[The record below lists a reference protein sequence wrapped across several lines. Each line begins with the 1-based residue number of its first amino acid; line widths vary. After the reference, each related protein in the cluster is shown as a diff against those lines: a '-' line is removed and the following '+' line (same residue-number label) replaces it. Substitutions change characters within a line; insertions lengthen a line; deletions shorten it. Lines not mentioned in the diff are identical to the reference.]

1 MVLIPLLAGESRLP
15 IVTVTVIGLAGV
27 VDTGV
32 VEDETAVVAAATTV
46 GVEFKVEVVGAAVET
61 GVVLDTMVNLPLG
74 RVISCWSVNN
84 KKS

>member
-1 MVLIPLLAGESRLP
+1 VLIPLLAGESRLP

>member
-1 MVLIPLLAGESRLP
+1 MLIPLLAGESRLP